1 MTVNTGR
8 VVRWPHR
15 VGVIPTVADAYQHRR
30 RIELEQATAGGG
42 TAVLSGLGGVGKTQ
56 LAVAAAHHAWSRQRV
71 DLLVWVTAATRQ
83 GVVATYAQGAYGI
96 LDTADE
102 EGEQAATRFLAWLA
116 TTDRRWL
123 IVLDDLRAPADLTG
137 LWPPAMTTGT
147 VLVTTR
153 RRDAALA
160 GGKRRLLDVDVFT
173 PGEATAYLRH
183 KLPHE
188 PVDQLH
194 QLAADLG
201 HLPLALAQATA
212 YLTDRGLDCA
222 GYRARL
228 ADRQR
233 ALAHLLPE
241 PEALPDEHRATVAA
255 TWWLSVIAADRLQ
268 PRGLARPLLELA
280 AMVDPNGI
288 PVGLFTTSAITDHL
302 SGLDRG
308 AGASPVGQEAVAD
321 ALHNLHRLSLVAYG
335 AGRLQVHALVQ
346 RATRDQLTPDQLDT
360 AARVAADALLE
371 FWPAPER
378 DDPVGSQVLRAN
390 TAALYEHPGRA
401 LLDLHCHAVLFRA
414 GRSLG
419 DTGQPAA
426 AVAYFTDLHTD
437 CLRVLGPDHSD
448 TLTALHHIAQW
459 RGEAGDPA
467 GAVEAFTQ
475 VLVERLR
482 VLGPDH
488 PDTLSTRNDLA
499 YSQGRAGDPAG
510 AVEAFARVLADRLRV
525 MGPDHPDT
533 LFTRNNLAYWQGAAG
548 DAAGAVE
555 ALRQVLADRSRVLG
569 PDHRHTLSTS
579 SNLAH
584 WRGAAGDPAG
594 AVEAL
599 RQVLADYLRVFGPDH
614 PHTLTTRRN
623 LAHWRSEAGDR
634 AGAVEATEHVL
645 ADQLRVLGPR
655 HPDTLASRR
664 NLARWRADDE
674 GRPRNNPP

>member
-1 MTVNTGR
+1 M
-8 VVRWPHR
+8 RWPHL
-15 VGVIPTVADAYQHRR
+15 VGVIPTVADAYQHRQR
-30 RIELEQATAGGG
+30 TIELEQATAGGG

-56 LAVAAAHHAWSRQRV
+56 LAAAAARDAWSRQRV

-83 GVVATYAQGAYGI
+83 GVVATYAQGAYGV

-123 IVLDDLRAPADLTG
+123 IVLDDLRAPADLIG
-137 LWPPAMTTGT
+137 LWPPAMPTGT

-188 PVDQLH
+188 PADQLH

-241 PEALPDEHRATVAA
+241 PEALPDEHRATVAG
-255 TWWLSVIAADRLQ
+255 TWWLSIIAADRLQ

-280 AMVDPNGI
+280 AMWDPNGI
-288 PVGLFTTSAITDHL
+288 PVGLFTTSAVTDHL

-308 AGASPVGQEAVAD
+308 GNAEPVDRGAVKD
-321 ALHNLHRLSLVAYG
+321 ALRNLHRLSLVRCG
-335 AGRLQVHALVQ
+335 ADQLEVHALVQ

-360 AARVAADALLE
+360 PARIAADALLE

-378 DDPVGSQVLRAN
+378 DDPAGSQVLRAN
-390 TAALYEHPGRA
+390 TAALYEHPRHA

-437 CLRVLGPDHSD
+437 CLRVLGPDHPD
-448 TLTALHHIAQW
+448 TLTALHHVAQW

-467 GAVEAFTQ
+467 GAVEAFAQ
-475 VLVERLR
+475 
-482 VLGPDH
+482 
-488 PDTLSTRNDLA
+488 
-499 YSQGRAGDPAG
+499 
-510 AVEAFARVLADRLRV
+510 VLADRLRV

-533 LFTRNNLAYWQGAAG
+533 LFSRNNLAYWRGAAG
-548 DAAGAVE
+548 DPAGAVE
-555 ALRQVLADRSRVLG
+555 GLRQVLADRSRVLG

-579 SNLAH
+579 SNLAY

-599 RQVLADYLRVFGPDH
+599 RQVLAAYLRVFGPDH

-664 NLARWRADDE
+664 KLARWRDHDE
-674 GRPRNNPP
+674 G